1 MTRAGLTPIV
11 EQLLDDGADPDGLG
25 EEGETSLYAAAL
37 LGHLDLVELLL
48 ANGASVRGSGS
59 GSVHSLF
66 KKGLSPL
73 AAAAGEGHLAI
84 VQSLIAADEGRL
96 AHKEDHSYLG
106 EALYEAAAE
115 GYKDCAVSLLR
126 MGADI
131 KASLGRLGTAAHA
144 AIFYQHYELVPL
156 FIEHDARIISI
167 RYRKNSLLD
176 YAVTNES
183 LVTTKLLLEAGADV
197 EGSYNSDE
205 YSVSDR

>member
-25 EEGETSLYAAAL
+25 EEGETSLYAAAQ

-59 GSVHSLF
+59 AHSLF
-66 KKGLSPL
+66 KEGRSPL

-96 AHKEDHSYLG
+96 AHKEDYFYLG

-115 GYKDCAVSLLR
+115 GYKECAVLLLK

-131 KASLGRLGTAAHA
+131 KASLGRLGTAVHA

-156 FIEHDARIISI
+156 FIDHDASIISI

-176 YAVTNES
+176 YAVANES

-197 EGSYNSDE
+197 EGLYNSDE

>member
-25 EEGETSLYAAAL
+25 EEGETSLYAAAQ
-37 LGHLDLVELLL
+37 LGHLDLVKLLL

-59 GSVHSLF
+59 AHSLF
-66 KKGLSPL
+66 KEGRSPL

-106 EALYEAAAE
+106 EALYDAAAE
-115 GYKDCAVSLLR
+115 GYKECAVSLLK

-156 FIEHDARIISI
+156 FIEHDASIISI

-197 EGSYNSDE
+197 EGLYNSDE